1 MRTRTVKRVAHLPWV
16 AAGMGLLVSPDHL
29 RMWGNL
35 AGRIGPGFW
44 IVALGAAAVYSLTAA
59 SYRRLLSLHSGD
71 GFMETLLLK
80 GGIPSVALSLA
91 SRLVLTT
98 GISTGVLVSAGF
110 VFNETF
116 VYWFPNFG
124 FAFIGLACVVLAL
137 SWSYTAAERLQVTL
151 LIVVG
156 LGLGVL
162 TIHGLWQTGPPQSS
176 GGPLLSGVSPQ
187 SMAAGLL
194 LFVGFDL
201 GIHHSNGNRDL
212 GSAARTM
219 LIVLCLATLL
229 FSLWGT
235 ASLLH
240 VPARRLADT
249 FIPYTLAART
259 IGDQPGRLLMAV
271 VVIAGSVCAATTL
284 FTASARM
291 IGALA
296 QLDMLPRL
304 FRGSTHRN
312 IPAMAMLAAAVGA
325 MMALGFAGSMH
336 LEIFIRA
343 GFLLWLLHT
352 ALIHGLAWGSRG
364 VKMRDHGQAPS
375 ALSWLAMPA
384 APILGVGAAI
394 LWATDVDRLALL
406 IYLSTSWCLA
416 TVVVLL
422 AKRLCRRGQQ
432 QPIQPATP
440 NPP

>member
-1 MRTRTVKRVAHLPWV
+1 
-16 AAGMGLLVSPDHL
+16 
-29 RMWGNL
+29 
-35 AGRIGPGFW
+35 
-44 IVALGAAAVYSLTAA
+44 
-59 SYRRLLSLHSGD
+59 
-71 GFMETLLLK
+71 
-80 GGIPSVALSLA
+80 
-91 SRLVLTT
+91 
-98 GISTGVLVSAGF
+98 
-110 VFNETF
+110 
-116 VYWFPNFG
+116 
-124 FAFIGLACVVLAL
+124 
-137 SWSYTAAERLQVTL
+137 
-151 LIVVG
+151 
-156 LGLGVL
+156 
-162 TIHGLWQTGPPQSS
+162 
-176 GGPLLSGVSPQ
+176 
-187 SMAAGLL
+187 
-194 LFVGFDL
+194 
-201 GIHHSNGNRDL
+201 
-212 GSAARTM
+212 
-219 LIVLCLATLL
+219 
-229 FSLWGT
+229 
-235 ASLLH
+235 
-240 VPARRLADT
+240 
-249 FIPYTLAART
+249 
-259 IGDQPGRLLMAV
+259 MAV